1 MAEKELELKLPK
13 IHKDDLDESY
23 RDDKKIQHDLFCQ
36 TTHTDEGERNM

>member
-23 RDDKKIQHDLFCQ
+23 RDDKKKF
-36 TTHTDEGERNM
+36 NMIYLSDHPHR